1 MATTH
6 PRNPKL
12 FSKHPVDPHTERRT
26 SSKNEVRSDP
36 EVKPEGAPKS
46 GDAEID
52 PKAPV
57 STNLKARSIRSGV
70 TMLPPAVVWKRRGKK
85 RSSHYK
91 DIQTGLFIEPVE
103 ISERSRATPDYEV
116 DTLIAAR
123 IAGKSDEEIRALVR
137 ELRAARKEAL

>member
-1 MATTH
+1 MATTRI
-6 PRNPKL
+6 RNPKP
-12 FSKHPVDPHTERRT
+12 FRKQQGNPQTEQQT
-26 SSKNEVRSDP
+26 PPKNQVQSDP
-36 EVKPEGAPKS
+36 EGEPKS

-52 PKAPV
+52 HKALV
-57 STNLKARSIRSGV
+57 STNLKARPIHSGV

-116 DTLIAAR
+116 DTLIAAC